1 MQPTQKAR
9 TGNTTCT
16 GSLMCQGHLTGMKM
30 VNAVKI
36 VLRRFIKFVIQRFEE
51 TKAKKCLEWISI
63 YCSPAINIFTGV
75 HRHSQTNRRFAQWNR
90 KWVNAIVLISRSQL
104 FLVSC
109 PSLDLLLSVEQQRSP
124 GSRCP
129 ANLSG
134 REYATVAGSSL
145 LRPCH
150 HLQQREEIIFSFVS
164 HIFHCV

>member
-1 MQPTQKAR
+1 MNRKHDLHWQFDVTR
-9 TGNTTCT
+9 TFNRNENGERSENCTEEVHQICDSKIRGNK
-16 GSLMCQGHLTGMKM
+16 GKE
-30 VNAVKI
+30 A
-36 VLRRFIKFVIQRFEE
+36 
-51 TKAKKCLEWISI
+51 WISI

-75 HRHSQTNRRFAQWNR
+75 HRHSQTDMRFAQRNK

-145 LRPCH
+145 LRPCL
-150 HLQQREEIIFSFVS
+150 HLEQREEIIVHSFA
-164 HIFHCV
+164 